1 VSLLNSYL
9 KWAFWAARPVLKKK
23 SIMNYE
29 LLFSWAKIRTESNIE
44 KKLGSILLGLKI
56 VFLGL
61 AVFVI
66 LVIIVKGV
74 CLLLLPLVSLG

>member
-1 VSLLNSYL
+1 MHQKINGSKEYVERRHGQPIKFLFLPKMGLLGSQ
-9 KWAFWAARPVLKKK
+9 ASTKKK

-29 LLFSWAKIRTESNIE
+29 LLLREVFSCTFF
-44 KKLGSILLGLKI
+44 GLKI

-61 AVFVI
+61 AVLVI

-74 CLLLLPLVSLG
+74 CHP